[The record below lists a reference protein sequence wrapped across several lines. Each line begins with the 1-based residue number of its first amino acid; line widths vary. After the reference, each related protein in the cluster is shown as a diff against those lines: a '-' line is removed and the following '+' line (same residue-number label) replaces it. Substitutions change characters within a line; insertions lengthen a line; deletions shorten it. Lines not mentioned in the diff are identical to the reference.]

1 MTVGTKISNNRVPQ
15 PRHLRSAFFHA
26 RTRNWRKNWPQS
38 MLKRKN
44 LTENGNNGPASLN
57 TQACSQ
63 HLEVTLQLV
72 MNLVKTSIARN
83 FTDDFFTSSLRFQ
96 GLLGFIRYQKNRKN
110 HYFALFIL
118 KLLKILNNY
127 SELLLFSLKKRCR

>member
-15 PRHLRSAFFHA
+15 PRYLRSAFFHA
-26 RTRNWRKNWPQS
+26 KTRNWRKNWLQS
-38 MLKRKN
+38 IFERKKPS
-44 LTENGNNGPASLN
+44 EDGNNGPASLN

-83 FTDDFFTSSLRFQ
+83 FTDDFFTSLRFQ
-96 GLLGFIRYQKNRKN
+96 GLLGFIRCQKNRKN